1 MERPTTL
8 ILSALAATALAAC
21 GGAPRSAEWAGTVRD
36 SAGITIVENPAVGM
50 WRPGEAWTVVEELR
64 IGVAEGDPEYQ
75 FGNITGIDADSDG
88 RIYVLDQQAQEVR
101 IFDAQ
106 GTLLR
111 TMGRG
116 GSGPGELSPGAGPLF
131 VVRGD
136 TVLVPDVMLQRV
148 NRFLAGGE
156 EAGSFPLPMAEGIP
170 VAWAMT
176 PDGRVAHQLMRFPF
190 PGQPQTEAST
200 ETPIVARGTDG
211 SSDTLAVIP
220 AGETFR
226 MQGGAMQIRMFEPE
240 PVWDIAADGSIL
252 PAVNT
257 DYSIEVRGPDG
268 TPTLVI
274 RKPFERAPVTAT
286 DREAFMELFHD
297 AWRRAGV
304 PPAAVQQLEQSISF
318 AEHYP
323 ALARV
328 KAGPG
333 NTIWVQQVKT
343 AAMAKESGAG
353 FNLQDSGSPR
363 WDVFDAEG
371 RYLGVV
377 EFPASFALMG
387 FDGDVTYGVLRDEF
401 DVQYAARLRVL
412 RERTAG

>member
-1 MERPTTL
+1 MQRHAKM
-8 ILSALAATALAAC
+8 ILSAVAATALAGC
-21 GGAPRSAEWAGTVRD
+21 GGAASTAEWTGTMRD

-64 IGVAEGDPEYQ
+64 IGVAEGDPDYQ
-75 FGNITGIDADSDG
+75 FGNIAGIDADSDG
-88 RIYVLDQQAQEVR
+88 RIYVLDQQAQQVR

-111 TMGRG
+111 TVGRA
-116 GSGPGELSPGAGPLF
+116 GSGPGEFSQAAGPLF
-131 VVRGD
+131 VARGD
-136 TVLVPDVMLQRV
+136 TVLVADIMLQRM

-190 PGQPQTEAST
+190 PGQPQPEPSS

-211 SSDTLAVIP
+211 SADTLAVIR

-252 PAVNT
+252 TAVNT
-257 DYSIEVRGPDG
+257 DYSIEVRSPGG
-268 TPTLVI
+268 AVARVI

-286 DREAFMELFHD
+286 DREAFLELFRD

-304 PPAAVQQLEQSISF
+304 PPAAMQQIEQSISF
-318 AEHYP
+318 GEYYP
-323 ALARV
+323 ALSRV

-353 FNLQDSGSPR
+353 FNLQDPGSAR
-363 WDVFDAEG
+363 WDVFDADG

-377 EFPASFALMG
+377 EFPASFAFMT
-387 FDGDVTYGVLRDEF
+387 FDGDVVYGVLRDEF
-401 DVQYAARLRVL
+401 DVQYVGRLRVVRGRPL
-412 RERTAG
+412 G